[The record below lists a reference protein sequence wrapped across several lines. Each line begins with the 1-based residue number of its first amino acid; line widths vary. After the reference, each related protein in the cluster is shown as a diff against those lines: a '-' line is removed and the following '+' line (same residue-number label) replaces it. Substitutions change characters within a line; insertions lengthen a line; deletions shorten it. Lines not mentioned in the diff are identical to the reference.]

1 MMDIDK
7 AFEEFIEFPEGS
19 SGNLVTT
26 VSAKLFAKYCTET
39 LQEENE
45 RLLAAN
51 RHSEDMY
58 RQIDDERKRLQAE
71 VERLRKQVHELQNQ
85 REHMY
90 DTMLQWRGI
99 ERENGDEPCRG
110 CNGSGVRAYGNTT
123 TWRGGVGGQVITSD
137 VCDKCWGSGNSENVW
152 VNLKS
157 IARISRKEAEL
168 VDVCGQ
174 LRAEVERLQLQLAAC
189 GVVAMAN
196 TPDSAARQRD
206 MHPDY
211 MSASCQDV
219 IRAVD
224 REMALREERDQLKAQ
239 VNGMKQAIDDLVR
252 NSEGVAG
259 LHQNGDV
266 APWDELLTGGRFDE
280 WLCVLDDTPQ
290 QCLATHD
297 AVVIERFARKLGVF
311 DPEYDDQEY
320 IEVPRYA
327 IKDYANQLLQ
337 QAKEVQS

>member
-7 AFEEFIEFPEGS
+7 AFEQFIEFPEGS

-45 RLLAAN
+45 RL
-51 RHSEDMY
+51 
-58 RQIDDERKRLQAE
+58 QAD

-110 CNGSGVRAYGNTT
+110 CNGSGVRAYGNAT

-174 LRAEVERLQLQLAAC
+174 LRAEVERL
-189 GVVAMAN
+189 
-196 TPDSAARQRD
+196 
-206 MHPDY
+206 
-211 MSASCQDV
+211 
-219 IRAVD
+219 RAYVSD
-224 REMALREERDQLKAQ
+224 TDQWTRKLEQTVLEISEERDQLKAKLSREEDQ
-239 VNGMKQAIDDLVR
+239 HMNTVDQRDMTEQFADRLASGIAEALGIEIGEHSSANNPWAEAITAI
-252 NSEGVAG
+252 E
-259 LHQNGDV
+259 
-266 APWDELLTGGRFDE
+266 EFDI
-280 WLCVLDDTPQ
+280 TQ
-290 QCLATHD
+290 HD
-297 AVVIERFARKLGVF
+297 ADVIERARAYVTSEVNSDSLAE
-311 DPEYDDQEY
+311 DYDSALE
-320 IEVPRYA
+320 
-327 IKDYANQLLQ
+327 DYAKQLRQ

>member
-7 AFEEFIEFPEGS
+7 AFEQFIEFPEGS

-45 RLLAAN
+45 RL
-51 RHSEDMY
+51 
-58 RQIDDERKRLQAE
+58 QAD

-174 LRAEVERLQLQLAAC
+174 LRAEVERL
-189 GVVAMAN
+189 
-196 TPDSAARQRD
+196 RD
-206 MHPDY
+206 QVNAKNSEISTLRRERY
-211 MSASCQDV
+211 QIIKSL
-219 IRAVD
+219 VD
-224 REMALREERDQLKAQ
+224 RLQELEDENGTLRRERDQLKAILQ
-239 VNGMKQAIDDLVR
+239 QFMSLNQHDRDLPLELFAIQRSV
-252 NSEGVAG
+252 SAKAVS
-259 LHQNGDV
+259 
-266 APWDELLTGGRFDE
+266 
-280 WLCVLDDTPQ
+280 
-290 QCLATHD
+290 LASHD
-297 AVVIERFARKLGVF
+297 AEVIEQWIGQARYMEGLNVN
-311 DPEYDDQEY
+311 DI
-320 IEVPRYA
+320 IESA
-327 IKDYANQLLQ
+327 EDYANQLRQ
-337 QAKEVQS
+337 QAKED

>member
-7 AFEEFIEFPEGS
+7 AFEQFIEFPEGS

-45 RLLAAN
+45 RL
-51 RHSEDMY
+51 
-58 RQIDDERKRLQAE
+58 QAD

-297 AVVIERFARKLGVF
+297 AEVIERAREYVTSIVEESDFAVDYDLALLEYGKKLR
-311 DPEYDDQEY
+311 Q
-320 IEVPRYA
+320 R
-327 IKDYANQLLQ
+327 
-337 QAKEVQS
+337 AKEVQS

>member
-1 MMDIDK
+1 MTKIYVWPDGTYLD
-7 AFEEFIEFPEGS
+7 ADEYSGEEFRFNGDDY
-19 SGNLVTT
+19 T
-26 VSAKLFAKYCTET
+26 VID
-39 LQEENE
+39 
-45 RLLAAN
+45 LLEITARN
-51 RHSEDMY
+51 TRN
-58 RQIDDERKRLQAE
+58 AE

-174 LRAEVERLQLQLAAC
+174 LRAEVERL
-189 GVVAMAN
+189 
-196 TPDSAARQRD
+196 
-206 MHPDY
+206 
-211 MSASCQDV
+211 
-219 IRAVD
+219 RAYVSD
-224 REMALREERDQLKAQ
+224 TDQWTRKLEQTVLEISEERDQLKAKLSREEDQ
-239 VNGMKQAIDDLVR
+239 HMNTVDQRDMTEQFADRLASGIAEALGIEIGEHSSANNPWAEAITAI
-252 NSEGVAG
+252 E
-259 LHQNGDV
+259 
-266 APWDELLTGGRFDE
+266 EFDI
-280 WLCVLDDTPQ
+280 TQ
-290 QCLATHD
+290 HD
-297 AVVIERFARKLGVF
+297 ADVIERAIPPFL
-311 DPEYDDQEY
+311 DPTTNNGDFRRDSEFRMGWNKCRDDLAHQ
-320 IEVPRYA
+320 V
-327 IKDYANQLLQ
+327 KQLRQ